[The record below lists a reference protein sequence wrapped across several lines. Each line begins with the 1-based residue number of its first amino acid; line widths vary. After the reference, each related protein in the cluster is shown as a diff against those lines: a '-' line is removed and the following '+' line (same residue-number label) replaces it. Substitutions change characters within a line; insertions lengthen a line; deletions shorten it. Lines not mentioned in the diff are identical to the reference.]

1 MLIIL
6 ILNFVGCLDIRK
18 KLPNGY
24 IYLTESSQ
32 EMWIQKN
39 PLSINS
45 KSYIPC
51 KILEYQ
57 YNERYILAKIKFHYD
72 MNCVVGFEESK
83 TLTEG
88 KIYYYIID
96 SKKHVRYGAYENIND
111 FNHKLKELKINL
123 RFE

>member
-1 MLIIL
+1 M
-6 ILNFVGCLDIRK
+6 VGCWDIQEE
-18 KLPNGY
+18 LPNGY
-24 IYLTESSQ
+24 IYSTESSQ

-57 YNERYILAKIKFHYD
+57 YNKRYILAKIKFHYD

-83 TLTEG
+83 MLTEG

-96 SKKHVRYGAYENIND
+96 TQKHVRYGAYENISD
-111 FNHKLKELKINL
+111 FNYKLKELKINL
-123 RFE
+123 RFK

>member
-1 MLIIL
+1 M
-6 ILNFVGCLDIRK
+6 VGCWDIQEE
-18 KLPNGY
+18 LPNGY
-24 IYLTESSQ
+24 KYISEQHTVEYEYIVFEEATSLIE
-32 EMWIQKN
+32 EEKN
-39 PLSINS
+39 T
-45 KSYIPC
+45 IPC
-51 KILEYQ
+51 KVLNYK

-96 SKKHVRYGAYENIND
+96 TKKHVRYGAYENIND